1 DTAEAQTPEEK
12 VQPDKTII
20 SPPRDSHRRR
30 TGKNKKKQRKN
41 KGAVTEDHDKK
52 LKVTVQSVV
61 KGAKLEIDLDKKDIS
76 NSKQEEFNN
85 YKFQYSDCES
95 QYPDFRSYLDYL
107 SESDDGFTKVV
118 RKHRPRRNVSS
129 LDKTASNNDKTPS
142 SGSESRK
149 KESTRA
155 RRKPSAT
162 NTDIKEKAA
171 ESSLSKIPQNKGK
184 SSTATTGNR
193 KKEPTSTKASPRNS
207 KRSRAPRAARSKN
220 QSHTPST
227 RKTNLSTSRPASKH
241 PSAEKHQ
248 LSDRSNSS
256 NSVSS
261 STFSNTSSTVSSV
274 SKVYSQGISRSYS
287 SIVASKKVSS
297 TASSSGKIASVP
309 GSNQVKNSTLRSS
322 LQSSQGVRKLANQS
336 QPEKNQEM
344 SGRSSDVR
352 VTSEDNDVGLISQE
366 SSDMSFYSQA
376 IPSVKKKYSKSKA
389 TLVKS
394 LTFESSILGVNKQST
409 CSPLEKDQDL
419 VFSSSDD
426 LSDVGWTSP
435 EALGSMDS
443 LRPQSTSSDQYLH
456 NLSLQDP
463 LIISANNPLVG
474 SLPGVMN
481 ADINFTWNFLENQ
494 TQVLWQNRG
503 VDGQTTHPELEK
515 KQVSSSSDE
524 RVTSEDS
531 DPFYMSPSSL
541 LSRSLLDEMTS
552 TEINA
557 DIDDTPR
564 IFEHPLYPHVF
575 CRTPGKKKN
584 PWMIDNSPEKKGISN
599 PFHVPTVDSP
609 FYNSDR
615 LRKTT
620 MNTNTLAGSVGQADS
635 CFYPSI
641 VFESLQLEL
650 GDEKDLRQAVEKK
663 VLTSLKVE
671 RATWLEK
678 LKKVALKNIENL
690 EELVKS
696 AEQEDDRCR
705 YSQVKQKIRDWTLH
719 LELCDQGLMEVTQG
733 ELQILTMDK
742 IMDSLWVSSTP
753 ICLTIEE
760 PISPELLK
768 RYEGVIEVIQQSFPG
783 YSWSSIFTKLEAL
796 RGKSGGTLNNFST
809 YHLNKAIKSA
819 IIQEKLEQANL
830 ATSPLASH
838 KSVCHTNSGQKYS
851 HSTASQRSG
860 CSTAGRRSSRRTSQN
875 NEQQPSRSRKGGQRR
890 SHKRFGCGRLDGR

>member
-1 DTAEAQTPEEK
+1 MQSPVSDFLFHLRVAVTVIFLFSTETDDKTASIINKSRMIPSIVFESLQLELGDEKDLRQAVEDTAEAQTPEEK
-12 VQPDKTII
+12 VQPDKTLI
-20 SPPRDSHRRR
+20 SPPRDSHRRS

-52 LKVTVQSVV
+52 LEVTVQSVV
-61 KGAKLEIDLDKKDIS
+61 KGAKLEIDLDKKDVS

-95 QYPDFRSYLDYL
+95 QYPDITSQNQMMDLPKLSGSTGQDVMYLLWIKPHQTKTKLPPLAVKVGKRNPLGPDANL
-107 SESDDGFTKVV
+107 LTLRKRKRLQNLLLVKHLRTKVYYQV
-118 RKHRPRRNVSS
+118 LK
-129 LDKTASNNDKTPS
+129 
-142 SGSESRK
+142 
-149 KESTRA
+149 
-155 RRKPSAT
+155 
-162 NTDIKEKAA
+162 IKENV
-171 ESSLSKIPQNKGK
+171 IK
-184 SSTATTGNR
+184 SFYMNLYVVHS
-193 KKEPTSTKASPRNS
+193 S
-207 KRSRAPRAARSKN
+207 KRSRAPRAARSKD

-227 RKTNLSTSRPASKH
+227 RKSNLSTSRPASKH

-287 SIVASKKVSS
+287 SIVASKNVSS

-336 QPEKNQEM
+336 QPEKSQEM

-463 LIISANNPLVG
+463 LIISSNNPLVG

-541 LSRSLLDEMTS
+541 LSRSLLDEMIS
-552 TEINA
+552 AEINA

-584 PWMIDNSPEKKGISN
+584 PWMTENTPEEKGISN

-635 CFYPSI
+635 CF
-641 VFESLQLEL
+641 
-650 GDEKDLRQAVEKK
+650 
-663 VLTSLKVE
+663 
-671 RATWLEK
+671 
-678 LKKVALKNIENL
+678 
-690 EELVKS
+690 
-696 AEQEDDRCR
+696 
-705 YSQVKQKIRDWTLH
+705 KI
-719 LELCDQGLMEVTQG
+719 G
-733 ELQILTMDK
+733 
-742 IMDSLWVSSTP
+742 
-753 ICLTIEE
+753 
-760 PISPELLK
+760 
-768 RYEGVIEVIQQSFPG
+768 GVHG
-783 YSWSSIFTKLEAL
+783 GREA
-796 RGKSGGTLNNFST
+796 
-809 YHLNKAIKSA
+809 
-819 IIQEKLEQANL
+819 
-830 ATSPLASH
+830 
-838 KSVCHTNSGQKYS
+838 
-851 HSTASQRSG
+851 
-860 CSTAGRRSSRRTSQN
+860 
-875 NEQQPSRSRKGGQRR
+875 
-890 SHKRFGCGRLDGR
+890 

>member
-1 DTAEAQTPEEK
+1 
-12 VQPDKTII
+12 
-20 SPPRDSHRRR
+20 
-30 TGKNKKKQRKN
+30 
-41 KGAVTEDHDKK
+41 
-52 LKVTVQSVV
+52 
-61 KGAKLEIDLDKKDIS
+61 
-76 NSKQEEFNN
+76 F
-85 YKFQYSDCES
+85 C
-95 QYPDFRSYLDYL
+95 SYLDNL

-129 LDKTASNNDKTPS
+129 LDKTSSNNDKTS
-142 SGSESRK
+142 STGSGNRK

-155 RRKPSAT
+155 RRKPSST
-162 NTDIKEKAA
+162 NTDIKKKEKAA
-171 ESSLSKIPQNKGK
+171 ESSLDKTPPNNGK
-184 SSTATTGNR
+184 SSTANTGDS
-193 KKEPTSTKASPRNS
+193 KKEPKSTKATPRNS
-207 KRSRAPRAARSKN
+207 KRSRASRAVRSKD

-261 STFSNTSSTVSSV
+261 STFSNTSSTVPSV

-287 SIVASKKVSS
+287 SIVASKNVPS
-297 TASSSGKIASVP
+297 TASSSGIVLSNVAGNTLTSKIASIS
-309 GSNQVKNSTLRSS
+309 GSDQVKNSTLKSS
-322 LQSSQGVRKLANQS
+322 LQSSLSNRSQS

-352 VTSEDNDVGLISQE
+352 ATSEDNDVGLISQE
-366 SSDMSFYSQA
+366 SSDMSSHSHA
-376 IPSVKKKYSKSKA
+376 ISSLKKKYSKSKA

-394 LTFESSILGVNKQST
+394 LIFDSSILGVNKQST
-409 CSPLEKDQDL
+409 RSHLEEDQDL

-443 LRPQSTSSDQYLH
+443 LRPQSTSSDQYMH

-463 LIISANNPLVG
+463 LINSANNPLVC
-474 SLPGVMN
+474 SLPGEMNSPVMN
-481 ADINFTWNFLENQ
+481 SDIDFTWNFLENQ
-494 TQVLWQNRG
+494 TQVSWQNRG
-503 VDGQTTHPELEK
+503 VDGQSTHPELEK

-524 RVTSEDS
+524 RVTSEES

-541 LSRSLLDEMTS
+541 LSHSLLDEMTS

-557 DIDDTPR
+557 DIDATPR
-564 IFEHPLYPHVF
+564 FFEHPLYPHVF

-584 PWMIDNSPEKKGISN
+584 PWMTENTPEEKGISN
-599 PFHVPTVDSP
+599 PFHVPTIDSP

-615 LRKTT
+615 LRKTK
-620 MNTNTLAGSVGQADS
+620 MNMNTLAGSVGQADS
-635 CFYPSI
+635 CFNPSI

-650 GDEKDLRQAVEKK
+650 GDEIDLRQAVEKK

-690 EELVKS
+690 EELVKR
-696 AEQEDDRCR
+696 AGKEDDRYR
-705 YSQVKQKIRDWTLH
+705 YSQLKQKIRDWTLH
-719 LELCDQGLMEVTQG
+719 LELCDQGLLEVTQEG
-733 ELQILTMDK
+733 LQILTMDK
-742 IMDSLWVSSTP
+742 IMNSLQVSSTP

-760 PISPELLK
+760 PISPLLLK
-768 RYEGVIEVIQQSFPG
+768 RYEGVIEVIQQSFPD
-783 YSWSSIFTKLEAL
+783 YSWSSIFTKLEVLKAQ
-796 RGKSGGTLNNFST
+796 SGGTLNNFST
-809 YHLNKAIKSA
+809 YHLNKAITNA
-819 IIQEKLEQANL
+819 IIQEKVHQANL

-838 KSVCHTNSGQKYS
+838 KSVCYTNSGQKYS
-851 HSTASQRSG
+851 HSTASQRSR
-860 CSTAGRRSSRRTSQN
+860 CSTAGRRSSRRTTSQN
-875 NEQQPSRSRKGGQRR
+875 DEQQPSRSRKGGQRR
-890 SHKRFGCGRLDGR
+890 SRKRVGCGRLDGR